1 MGDTLLRVL
10 IDRDT
15 VRQRVA
21 QLAGQVAA
29 DYAASPPLVV
39 GVLNGAIQFMMDLLA
54 GMPPLFAAQ
63 VEYDFVSVSS
73 YAGGQSQGRVQLA
86 KDVGVD
92 LGGREVLIVEGII
105 DTGLTLDFLLARFRE
120 RAPRSLKVCA
130 LLDKPARR
138 RHPVQVD
145 YTGFAI
151 DDVFVVGYGMDYD
164 QRYRALNYIGALG
177 SRYNSNPAPGA

>member
-1 MGDTLLRVL
+1 MGDASLQVL
-10 IDRDT
+10 IDRER
-15 VRQRVA
+15 VRQRVE
-21 QLAGQVAA
+21 QLAGQVAV

-39 GVLNGAIQFMMDLLA
+39 GVLNGAVQFMMDLLA
-54 GMPPLFAAQ
+54 LMPQHFAAQ

-86 KDVGVD
+86 KDVGME
-92 LGGREVLIVEGII
+92 LAGREVLIVEGIV
-105 DTGLTLDFLLARFRE
+105 DTGLTLDFLLAKFRGRE
-120 RAPRSLKVCA
+120 PKSLKVCA

-145 YTGFAI
+145 YMGFTI
-151 DDVFVVGYGMDYD
+151 EDVFVVGYGMDYD

-177 SRYNSNPAPGA
+177 RPI

>member
-1 MGDTLLRVL
+1 MADTSLRVL

-39 GVLNGAIQFMMDLLA
+39 GVLNGAAQFMMDLLA
-54 GMPPLFAAQ
+54 HMPESFAQQ

-73 YAGGQSQGRVQLA
+73 YVGSQSQGEVRLT
-86 KDVGVD
+86 KDVDLD
-92 LGGREVLIVEGII
+92 LGGREVLVVDGIV
-105 DTGLTLDFLLARFRE
+105 DTGRTLEFLLAKFRD
-120 RAPRSLKVCA
+120 RAPNSLKVCA

-138 RHPVQVD
+138 RHPVQID
-145 YTGFAI
+145 YLGFTI
-151 DDVFVVGYGMDYD
+151 EDVFVVGYGMDYD

-177 SRYNSNPAPGA
+177 EPI